1 MKFVFILASTVFL
14 KKEFHGKKSVFIKL
28 IWGIDEDMSSI
39 DFKSNV
45 TIGASVIITVLFT
58 LAEKY
63 KNYL

>member
-1 MKFVFILASTVFL
+1 MKFVFVLASTVFL
-14 KKEFHGKKSVFIKL
+14 KKEFHKKSVFIKL

-45 TIGASVIITVLFT
+45 TIGASVLITVLFT

>member
-1 MKFVFILASTVFL
+1 M
-14 KKEFHGKKSVFIKL
+14 EKKSVFIKL

-45 TIGASVIITVLFT
+45 TIGASVLITVLFT

-63 KNYL
+63 KNYP